1 MARLLSTWCTECTTA
16 INLLLSSTDVG
27 LLANIM
33 GCLNENQN
41 IFNKKMYKR
50 NEVKQL
56 QGVIVIFIGT
66 LLKYSNNENENNNN
80 SGNGSNHN
88 NNNSDSSSLV
98 IMTKK
103 NVIDMIS
110 RYIGLD
116 IYTKHL
122 KSFRSILEPMIGST
136 GKLDEM
142 YSYYY

>member
-1 MARLLSTWCTECTTA
+1 
-16 INLLLSSTDVG
+16 
-27 LLANIM
+27 M
-33 GCLNENQN
+33 GCLNENEN
-41 IFNKKMYKR
+41 IFDKKMYKR
-50 NEVKQL
+50 NEIKQL

-66 LLKYSNNENENNNN
+66 LLKYSNNDNDGINESN
-80 SGNGSNHN
+80 SII
-88 NNNSDSSSLV
+88 

-122 KSFRSILEPMIGST
+122 KSFRSILEPMIGTT